1 MIKIVVDAMGGD
13 QAPRVEV
20 EGAVQAAREY
30 GLGIILVGREDV
42 LRLELAQHD
51 DVGPLPIE
59 IAHASKVISMSDVAG
74 KAVRAKDSSIRV
86 AARLVRDGHAQGLIS
101 AGNTGAAMAISKVVM
116 GVLPGVHRPAIA
128 QVFPTLKG
136 TLAVL
141 IDVGANVDCT
151 PEMLTDFA
159 VMGAAYSHVVCHRKN
174 PRIGILSIGEE
185 EHKGNELTREAT
197 PLLKQLAINFIGN
210 VEGQDLYSGHAD
222 VIVCDGFIGN
232 VALKVSEGLVNTI
245 KSLLRE
251 SLEANLT
258 RQLGYALSRGAFED
272 FRKRVDYTEYGGAP
286 LLGVKGVC
294 VICHGRSNAHAIK
307 NAIRV
312 ARDFYEGGVNKE
324 IEATLLKG
332 LEELPAAESLG

>member
-1 MIKIVVDAMGGD
+1 MLKIVVDAMGGD

-30 GLGIILVGREDV
+30 GLGIILVGRQDV
-42 LRLELAQHD
+42 LRRELAQHED
-51 DVGPLPIE
+51 AGLLPIE
-59 IAHASKVISMSDVAG
+59 VAHASKVISMSDVAG

-159 VMGAAYSHVVCHRKN
+159 VMGAAYSHVVCHREN

-197 PLLKQLAINFIGN
+197 PLLKQLPINFIGN

-232 VALKVSEGLVNTI
+232 VALKVSEGLVITV

-312 ARDFYEGGVNKE
+312 AREFYEGGVNKE

-332 LEELPAAESLG
+332 LEELPAASL

>member
-1 MIKIVVDAMGGD
+1 MLKIALDAMGGD

-30 GLGIILVGREDV
+30 GLGIILVGRKNV
-42 LRLELAQHD
+42 LRRELAQHED
-51 DVGPLPIE
+51 ASLLPIE
-59 IAHASKVISMSDVAG
+59 VAHASEVISMSDVAG

-141 IDVGANVDCT
+141 IDVGANVDCA

-159 VMGAAYSHVVCHRKN
+159 IMGAAYSRVVCHREN

-197 PLLKQLAINFIGN
+197 PLFKQLPINFIGN

-232 VALKVSEGLVNTI
+232 VALKVSEGLVNTV

-312 ARDFYEGGVNKE
+312 AREFYEGGVNKE

-332 LEELPAAESLG
+332 LEELPAASL

>member
-1 MIKIVVDAMGGD
+1 MLKIVVDAMGGD

-30 GLGIILVGREDV
+30 GLGIILVGRQDV
-42 LRLELAQHD
+42 LRRELAQHED
-51 DVGPLPIE
+51 AGLLPIE
-59 IAHASKVISMSDVAG
+59 VAHASKVISMSDVAG

-159 VMGAAYSHVVCHRKN
+159 VMGAAYSHVVCHREN

-197 PLLKQLAINFIGN
+197 PLLKQLPINFIGN
-210 VEGQDLYSGHAD
+210 VEGQDLYSGRAD

-232 VALKVSEGLVNTI
+232 VALKVSEGLVITV

-312 ARDFYEGGVNKE
+312 AREFYEGGVNKE

-332 LEELPAAESLG
+332 LEELPAASL